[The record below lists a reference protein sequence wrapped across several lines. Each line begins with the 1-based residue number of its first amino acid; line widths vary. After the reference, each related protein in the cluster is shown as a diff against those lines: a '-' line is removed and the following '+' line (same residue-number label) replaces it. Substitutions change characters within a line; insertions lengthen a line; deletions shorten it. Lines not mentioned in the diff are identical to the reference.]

1 MSGCGIINITKIKSF
16 VYDSRGVSMPDE
28 FSPSHK
34 PELPTGHD
42 LPGGDLPQRWVI
54 VRHTTIWHPPTDVYE
69 QSELLIVV
77 VEIAG
82 MQDSDFNV
90 VLQGQR
96 LVISGIRR
104 RVAATDYAY
113 HQMEISFGEFRTE
126 VNLPWA
132 VQRDN
137 VSATYRDGFL
147 RVELPHAPA
156 QQIQIVNLDE
166 DSTQDDLHP
175 DELDN
180 GEF

>member
-1 MSGCGIINITKIKSF
+1 
-16 VYDSRGVSMPDE
+16 MPDDN
-28 FSPSHK
+28 FPSRQLGAAGLHS
-34 PELPTGHD
+34 EQGN
-42 LPGGDLPQRWVI
+42 DLPQRWVI

-69 QSELLIVV
+69 QGEHLIVV

-96 LVISGIRR
+96 LVISGLRQ
-104 RVAATDYAY
+104 RVAATDCAY
-113 HQMEISFGEFRTE
+113 HQLEIPFGEFRAE
-126 VNLPWA
+126 VNLPWP
-132 VQRDN
+132 VSRDD

-156 QQIQIVNLDE
+156 QKIQIVNLDE
-166 DSTQDDLHP
+166 ENDQDQAQS
-175 DELDN
+175 DELND